1 MASGA
6 LIAGMFSTGGAV
18 VTAAPAL
25 AADAL
30 SCASVYSIQGTGTR
44 NLWQV
49 DTNTGVQTSVGSFT
63 IAGSTQNLNGLG
75 IAGDGSAAIGVLP
88 NSNDTGRT
96 IYRHDRAS
104 NTTSVLGAGEA
115 GTPVTHGAIN
125 PDTGF
130 YYYGGFSGNNVRIYG
145 FNTATNTSIGLVAS
159 GDIPN
164 AGANGDW
171 AFDRQGRLYVV
182 GGGTSQSILSVIQQ
196 QLPTTAGA
204 PIALTASEMV
214 SVATPQPVN
223 GIAFGGDGLL
233 YLGSSDTLRQV
244 DPVTG
249 AITSTKPFSQSG
261 SVDLASCATPNTIT
275 VQKDFPNGRIAPAD
289 QATLTLTGG
298 GLPDAGIQATTAGTE
313 NGVQSQ
319 PGEVVG
325 PIFGRVGTTYN
336 ISETGSGTAGGYATN
351 WACINDNNGAPIAS
365 GTGTTGSFTMP
376 AAGSDGVAVLCT
388 FTNAAR
394 ITGLTLDK
402 KAGAPSGNT
411 AGSTVPY
418 TFDVTNTGNVP
429 LETISVSDPLVG
441 AVTCPAGPL
450 PVGATVTCTAP
461 PYTLTQADVN
471 SGEVIN
477 NATATGTVAGLPDA
491 TDDDSTSTI
500 IAAAPALTLEK
511 TAGAPVDA
519 NGSGL
524 TDAGDTI
531 AYTFVVTN
539 SGNLPINTVGI
550 TDDLLSGQDPG
561 IAVIC
566 EANTLAPGESTNC
579 AAEKPYTI
587 TEADEAAGKVVNTAT
602 ATGTDPD
609 NGGVTSNEDSTE
621 TPVTAPAPALTI
633 EKTAG
638 APVDTN
644 NSGITDAGD
653 TIAYT
658 FTVTNNGNVPLHD
671 VKVNDPK
678 IGAVTCKATT
688 LAVGET
694 IDCAAEA
701 PYVVTEEDEAAGKV
715 VNTATATGTDPDN
728 GGVTSN
734 EDSTETPVTA
744 PAPALTIEKT
754 AGAPVDTNNSGITDA
769 GDTIAYTFTVT
780 NNGNVPLHDVK
791 VNDPKI
797 GAVTCKATTLAV
809 GETIDCAA
817 EAPYVVT
824 EEDEAAGKVVN
835 TATATGTDP
844 DNGGVTSNEDSTET
858 PVTAPAP
865 ALTIEKTAGAPVD
878 TNNSGIT
885 DAGDTI
891 AYTFTVTNN
900 GNVPLH
906 DVKVNDPKIGAVTCK
921 ATTLAVGE
929 TIDCAADAPYVVT
942 EEDEAAG
949 KVVNT
954 ATATGTD
961 PDNGGVTSNEDST
974 ETPVTAPAPALTIEK
989 TAGAPVDTNNSGIT
1003 DAGDTIA
1010 YTFTVTNNGNVPL
1023 HDVKVNDPK
1032 IGAVTC
1038 KATTLAVGETID
1050 CAADAPYVVTEEDEA
1065 AGKVVNTATATG
1077 TDPDN
1082 GGVTSNEDSTETP
1095 VTAPAPALTIEKTAG
1110 APVDTNNS
1118 GITDAGDTIAYTF
1131 TVTNNGNVPLHDV
1144 KVNDPK
1150 IGAVTCK
1157 ATTLAVGETI
1167 DCAAEAPYVITQG
1180 EVDGGN
1186 VRNVATA
1193 TGTDPDN
1200 DPKTS
1205 EEDSTTT
1212 EIVRTAELGIDKIA
1226 GAPVDVNGSGITD
1239 AGDTIAYTFVVTNNG
1254 NVTISDV
1261 KVNDPKVGTVVCP
1274 ETVLAPGQSVTCS
1287 TEAPYVVTEEDEAA
1301 GKGVNTAT
1309 ATGTDPDNGGV
1320 TSNEDST
1327 ETPVTAPAPAL
1338 TIEKTAGAPVDTN
1351 NSGITDAGDTIAYTF
1366 TVTNNGNVPL
1376 HDVKV
1381 NDPKIGAV
1389 TCKATTLA
1397 VGETIDCAAEAPYV
1411 VTEEDEAAGKVVN
1424 TATAT
1429 GTDPDNG
1436 GVTSNEDSTET
1447 PVTAPAPALTIEKTA
1462 GAPVDTNNSGIT
1474 DAGDTIAYTFT
1485 VTNNGNVPLHDVKV
1499 NDPKIGAVTC
1509 KATTLAVGE
1518 TIDCAADAPYVVT
1531 EEDEAAGKVVNTATA
1546 TGTDPD
1552 NGGVTSNEDS
1562 TETPVTAPA
1571 PALTIEKTAGAP
1583 VDTNNS
1589 GITDAGD
1596 TIAYT
1601 FTVTNNGNVPL
1612 HDVKV
1617 NDPKIGAVTCK
1628 ATTLAVGETID
1639 CAADAPYVVTEED
1652 EAAGK
1657 VVNTATA
1664 TGTDPDNGGVTSN
1677 EDSTETPVTAPAPAL
1692 TIEKTAGAPV
1702 DTNNSGITDAGDTIA
1717 YTFTVTNNGN
1727 VPLHDV
1733 KVNDPKI
1740 GAVTCKATTLAVG
1753 ETIDCAADAP
1763 YVITQGEVDGGN
1775 VRNVAT
1781 ATGTDPDNDPKTSEE
1796 DSTTTE
1802 IVRTAELGIDKI
1814 AGAPVDVNGS
1824 GITDAGDTIA
1834 YTFVVTNNGNVTISD
1849 VKVNDPKVGTVVCPE
1864 TVLAPGQSVTCSTEA
1879 PYVVTEEDE
1888 AAGKGVNTA
1897 TATGTDPDNG
1907 GVTSNEDST
1916 ETPVTA
1922 PAPAL
1927 TIEKTAGA
1935 PVDTNNSGITDAGD
1949 TIAYTFTVTN
1959 NGNVPLHDVK
1969 VNDPKIGAVTCK
1981 ATTLAVGET
1990 IDCAAEAPYVV
2001 TEEDEAAGKVVN
2013 TATATGTDPDNGG
2026 VTSNEDSTETPVT
2039 APAPALTI
2047 EKTAGAPVDTNNSG
2061 ITDAGDTIAY
2071 TFTVTNN
2078 GNVPLHD
2085 VKVNDP
2091 KIGAVTCKAT
2101 TLAVGETIDCAAD
2114 APYVVT
2120 EADEL
2125 HGSVDNSAT
2134 SSAVDPDGDPVTSVP
2149 DTTTT
2154 EVIVPV
2160 PSLVIEKTAGAPVD
2174 TNNSGITDAGDTIAY
2189 TFTVTNNG
2197 NVPVK
2202 SVAVV
2207 DPLVG
2212 TVACDVTE
2220 LAPGA
2225 KATCA
2230 AAAVY
2235 TITAEDEKAQVVR
2248 NTAHA
2253 TGVDPDAGEVDSD
2266 PDSTNTPVTEQSP
2279 ALTLEKTA
2287 GAPKDANGNGVT
2299 DAGDTIAYTFK
2310 ITNDGNV
2317 PVRDIKINDPLV
2329 GVVNCDGTELAAGES
2344 MNCSASEP
2352 YVLTQADVDTG
2363 KVLNVAT
2370 ATGTDPDNESTTSNE
2385 DSTTTDIAR
2394 AGSLKIEKSAH
2405 LWDANDNKLAD
2416 ANETIKYSFTV
2427 TNTGNVTI
2435 SDVKVNDPKIGA
2447 VICPET
2453 VLAPGQSVTCEAEE
2467 LYTVTQAE
2475 VDAGSVDNV
2484 ATASGTP
2491 PVGLDLVSSDPG
2503 SVSVPTKV
2511 IQSLKLVKDNVLADK
2526 DGDNAADAGEAI
2538 EYTFTATNTGTVT
2551 IDGLQIDDPMLSEA
2565 GVNVECSTA
2574 TLAPGES
2581 VTCTATY
2588 TVKASDI
2595 ESGAPIRNV
2604 ASAKANG
2611 PEGAVF
2617 SPKDDTE
2624 TQVDKEDETPL
2635 AITGGV
2641 SLLAAGIGGALLL
2654 AGLTLALI
2662 TRRRRA

>member
-1 MASGA
+1 
-6 LIAGMFSTGGAV
+6 MFSTGGAV
-18 VTAAPAL
+18 VTATPAL

-49 DTNTGVQTSVGSFT
+49 DTSTGVQTSVGSFT
-63 IAGSTQNLNGLG
+63 IAGSNQNLNGLG

-104 NTTSVLGAGEA
+104 NTTSVLGSGEA

-130 YYYGGFSGNNVRIYG
+130 YYYGGFSGNSIRIFG

-164 AGANGDW
+164 AGGNGDW

-182 GGGTSQSILSVIQQ
+182 GGGASQSILSVIQQ

-204 PIALTASEMV
+204 PIAVTASEMV

-249 AITSTKPFSQSG
+249 AVTSTKPFSQSG

-298 GLPDAGIQATTAGTE
+298 GLPGAGIQATTAGTE

-336 ISETGSGTAGGYATN
+336 ISETGSGTGGGYATN
-351 WACINDNNGAPIAS
+351 WACINDNNGSPIAS

-418 TFDVTNTGNVP
+418 SFDVTNTGNVP

-491 TDDDSTSTI
+491 TDDDSTSTT

-511 TAGAPVDA
+511 TAGTPVDE

-566 EANTLAPGESTNC
+566 EVNTLAPGEFTNC
-579 AAEKPYTI
+579 AAEKAYTI

-602 ATGTDPD
+602 STGTDPD
-609 NGGVTSNEDSTE
+609 NGEVTSNEDSTETPVTAPAPALTIEKTAGAPVDVNGSGITDAGDTIAYTFTVTNNGNVPLHDVKVNDPKIGAVTCKATTLAVGETIDCAADAPYVVTEEDEAAGKVVNTATSTGTDPDNGEVTSNEDSTETPVTAPAPALTIEKTAGAPVDVNGSGITDAGDTIAYTFTVTNNGNVPLHDVKINDPKIGAVTCKATTLAVGETIDCAADAPYVVTEEDEAAGKVVNTATSTGTDPDNGEVTSNEDSTETPVTAPAPALTIEKTAGAPVDTNNSGITDAGDTIAYTFTVTNNGNVPLHDVKINDPKIGAVTCKATTLAVGETIDCAADAPYVVTEEDEAAGKVVNTATSTGTDPDNGEVTSNEDSTE

-678 IGAVTCKATT
+678 VGTVLCPETVLAPGQSVTCST
-688 LAVGET
+688 
-694 IDCAAEA
+694 EA

-715 VNTATATGTDPDN
+715 VNTATSTGTDPDN
-728 GGVTSN
+728 GEVTSN

-791 VNDPKI
+791 INDPKI

-817 EAPYVVT
+817 DAPYVVT

-835 TATATGTDP
+835 TATSTGTDP
-844 DNGGVTSNEDSTET
+844 DNGEVTSNEDSTET

-954 ATATGTD
+954 ATSTGTD
-961 PDNGGVTSNEDST
+961 PDNGEVTSNEDST

-1065 AGKVVNTATATG
+1065 AGKVVNTATSTG

-1082 GGVTSNEDSTETP
+1082 GE
-1095 VTAPAPALTIEKTAG
+1095 
-1110 APVDTNNS
+1110 
-1118 GITDAGDTIAYTF
+1118 
-1131 TVTNNGNVPLHDV
+1131 
-1144 KVNDPK
+1144 
-1150 IGAVTCK
+1150 
-1157 ATTLAVGETI
+1157 
-1167 DCAAEAPYVITQG
+1167 
-1180 EVDGGN
+1180 
-1186 VRNVATA
+1186 
-1193 TGTDPDN
+1193 
-1200 DPKTS
+1200 
-1205 EEDSTTT
+1205 
-1212 EIVRTAELGIDKIA
+1212 
-1226 GAPVDVNGSGITD
+1226 
-1239 AGDTIAYTFVVTNNG
+1239 
-1254 NVTISDV
+1254 
-1261 KVNDPKVGTVVCP
+1261 
-1274 ETVLAPGQSVTCS
+1274 
-1287 TEAPYVVTEEDEAA
+1287 
-1301 GKGVNTAT
+1301 
-1309 ATGTDPDNGGV
+1309 
-1320 TSNEDST
+1320 
-1327 ETPVTAPAPAL
+1327 
-1338 TIEKTAGAPVDTN
+1338 
-1351 NSGITDAGDTIAYTF
+1351 
-1366 TVTNNGNVPL
+1366 
-1376 HDVKV
+1376 
-1381 NDPKIGAV
+1381 
-1389 TCKATTLA
+1389 
-1397 VGETIDCAAEAPYV
+1397 
-1411 VTEEDEAAGKVVN
+1411 
-1424 TATAT
+1424 
-1429 GTDPDNG
+1429 
-1436 GVTSNEDSTET
+1436 
-1447 PVTAPAPALTIEKTA
+1447 
-1462 GAPVDTNNSGIT
+1462 
-1474 DAGDTIAYTFT
+1474 
-1485 VTNNGNVPLHDVKV
+1485 
-1499 NDPKIGAVTC
+1499 
-1509 KATTLAVGE
+1509 
-1518 TIDCAADAPYVVT
+1518 
-1531 EEDEAAGKVVNTATA
+1531 
-1546 TGTDPD
+1546 
-1552 NGGVTSNEDS
+1552 
-1562 TETPVTAPA
+1562 
-1571 PALTIEKTAGAP
+1571 
-1583 VDTNNS
+1583 
-1589 GITDAGD
+1589 
-1596 TIAYT
+1596 
-1601 FTVTNNGNVPL
+1601 
-1612 HDVKV
+1612 
-1617 NDPKIGAVTCK
+1617 
-1628 ATTLAVGETID
+1628 
-1639 CAADAPYVVTEED
+1639 
-1652 EAAGK
+1652 
-1657 VVNTATA
+1657 
-1664 TGTDPDNGGVTSN
+1664 
-1677 EDSTETPVTAPAPAL
+1677 
-1692 TIEKTAGAPV
+1692 
-1702 DTNNSGITDAGDTIA
+1702 
-1717 YTFTVTNNGN
+1717 
-1727 VPLHDV
+1727 
-1733 KVNDPKI
+1733 
-1740 GAVTCKATTLAVG
+1740 
-1753 ETIDCAADAP
+1753 
-1763 YVITQGEVDGGN
+1763 
-1775 VRNVAT
+1775 
-1781 ATGTDPDNDPKTSEE
+1781 
-1796 DSTTTE
+1796 
-1802 IVRTAELGIDKI
+1802 
-1814 AGAPVDVNGS
+1814 
-1824 GITDAGDTIA
+1824 
-1834 YTFVVTNNGNVTISD
+1834 
-1849 VKVNDPKVGTVVCPE
+1849 
-1864 TVLAPGQSVTCSTEA
+1864 
-1879 PYVVTEEDE
+1879 
-1888 AAGKGVNTA
+1888 
-1897 TATGTDPDNG
+1897 
-1907 GVTSNEDST
+1907 
-1916 ETPVTA
+1916 
-1922 PAPAL
+1922 
-1927 TIEKTAGA
+1927 
-1935 PVDTNNSGITDAGD
+1935 
-1949 TIAYTFTVTN
+1949 
-1959 NGNVPLHDVK
+1959 
-1969 VNDPKIGAVTCK
+1969 
-1981 ATTLAVGET
+1981 
-1990 IDCAAEAPYVV
+1990 
-2001 TEEDEAAGKVVN
+2001 
-2013 TATATGTDPDNGG
+2013 

-2134 SSAVDPDGDPVTSVP
+2134 SSGVDPDGDPVTSVP

-2160 PSLVIEKTAGAPVD
+2160 PSLVIEKTAGTPVD

-2253 TGVDPDAGEVDSD
+2253 TGVDPDAGGVVSD
-2266 PDSTNTPVTEQSP
+2266 PDSTNTPVTEQAP

-2287 GAPKDANGNGVT
+2287 GAPEDANGNGVT

-2317 PVRDIKINDPLV
+2317 PVRDIKVNDPLV
-2329 GVVNCDGTELAAGES
+2329 GVVNCDGSELAAGES

-2453 VLAPGQSVTCEAEE
+2453 VLAPGESVTCEAEE

-2491 PVGLDLVSSDPG
+2491 PVGLEVVSSDPG

-2526 DGDNAADAGEAI
+2526 DGDNAADAGETI

-2551 IDGLQIDDPMLSEA
+2551 IDGLQIDDPMLREA
-2565 GVNVECSTA
+2565 GVDVECSTA

-2581 VTCTATY
+2581 VTCRATY

-2662 TRRRRA
+2662 TRRRRT